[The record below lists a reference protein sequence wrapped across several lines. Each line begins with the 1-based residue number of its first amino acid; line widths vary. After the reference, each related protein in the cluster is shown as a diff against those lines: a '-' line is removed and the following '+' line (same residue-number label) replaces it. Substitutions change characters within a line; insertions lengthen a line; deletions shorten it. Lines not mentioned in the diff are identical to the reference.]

1 MSPVAVDG
9 SAAQTRFG
17 IRRRA
22 AAAALTVGVA
32 VLPACSPAETLLGVR
47 SNTSVVSA
55 EPVLT
60 TAQATEIAVRA
71 LGQAQRADARR
82 TEDSAAAAYTG
93 MALRVAVPSY
103 VVQQAIDGDV
113 PAGQA
118 LGRVPNPTRIIV
130 TAGKGFPRSLV
141 AVWTPVGAT
150 TPQLAVLTSDRV
162 SAPYRVSARTTLVPG
177 ATLPATPSNAR
188 GASVL
193 RADVPG
199 LVATPTNAV
208 KDLAALM
215 QTGRSP
221 KTQFATSQV
230 VADVRGNAAGQ
241 AKDVAKVA
249 RFRQLH
255 VVDPSPPQTIRTA
268 DGGALVVAAV
278 MRTDTFLVRKGAG
291 SITPPPAYRALAK
304 GVKKITRSATVTTV
318 QVVAVVLPVA
328 GKGKARLVGFTE
340 TPVAVKAS

>member
-1 MSPVAVDG
+1 M
-9 SAAQTRFG
+9 TRTDPAPP
-17 IRRRA
+17 RRRPWS
-22 AAAALTVGVA
+22 V
-32 VLPACSPAETLLGVR
+32 VLLVSGSLLLAACSPTETLLGVR
-47 SNTSVVSA
+47 SNTSVISA

-60 TAQATEIAVRA
+60 TAQAAEIAVRA

-93 MALRVAVPSY
+93 LALRVAVPSY
-103 VVQQAIDGDV
+103 VVQKVIDRDGN
-113 PAGQA
+113 PSGQA
-118 LGRVPNPTRIIV
+118 LGRVPTPTRIIV
-130 TAGKGFPRSLV
+130 TAGRGFPRSLV
-141 AVWTPVGAT
+141 AVWTPVGGV

-193 RADVPG
+193 SPTVPG
-199 LVATPTNAV
+199 LVATPKNAV

-215 QTGRSP
+215 QTGRSG
-221 KTQFATSQV
+221 KTRFARSQV
-230 VADVRGNAAGQ
+230 VSDVRTNAAGQ

-249 RFRQLH
+249 TFRQRH
-255 VVDPSPPQTIRTA
+255 VVDPEAPRTIRTA
-268 DGGALVVAAV
+268 DGGALVVAAIV
-278 MRTDTFLVRKGAG
+278 RTDTFSVRDGAG

-304 GVKKITRSATVTTV
+304 GVKKITESATVTTV

-328 GKGKARLVGFTE
+328 GQGKARLVGFTE